1 MGKFYIIMGKSATG
15 KDSMY
20 HQIKN
25 SDLEL
30 QTIVPFTTRPIRE
43 GETDGVEYH
52 FIDEEKFNE
61 MFLENRVIEFRKY
74 QTNHGEWIYG
84 TPTDNID
91 LDKSNYIAIG
101 TLETFESYKNH
112 FGDDKV
118 VDIYIHVDDGDRLQR
133 ALNREKQETTPKYE
147 EMCRRFIADSEDFSK
162 EKIAES
168 NITNFFENYDFQ
180 NCFNQIIT
188 FIRETINIDKA
199 EKVQNTYIEKKL

>member
-84 TPTDNID
+84 TPADNID